1 MGRSKKRSRASK
13 ARLNPLNNA
22 NGTSAKDANLIT
34 KKIQPL
40 LTQLQ
45 SAVPN
50 ERSMAISSI
59 SVLCEDPHMRQLLLK
74 EKLIHIIL
82 THSLNDDNKDVVIE
96 SYGLLRNLTL
106 EEGYD
111 VSIYLWRNDIWV
123 AIKEGFKQVVSS
135 LQSMYSAVSDS
146 KMDKKQISNHNQ
158 AKTLL
163 FDYADNLISLLV
175 SLTNNSDDILN
186 EILNDENLPIVFD
199 LIANFQQYGFKNLT
213 TALQN
218 TILDLIY
225 DFSSESLD
233 FIDALIKQ
241 DAVISLIDSLRK
253 DAPVNELTQ
262 VLLQG
267 ILMQVLEADE
277 NATLHATECI
287 EFIQSITKAIQ
298 PINLQ
303 QMNSDLNLVIKDEVD
318 IPKLKEQAKK
328 RQLAMMQMQALEI
341 GLDLLAGIIE
351 MVSSLDVDVSEN
363 LSTVL
368 LSIIPPVLDALL
380 EQFADRVFI
389 VWNNMLWLFIGAD
402 DNVDEAVLRKVWN
415 DVAKCNDDD
424 ITSIKMSKVS
434 VMWVIL
440 KICGNQG
447 NIALLTEFNV
457 WNNASFS
464 QTVIEQYQAVAEVE
478 FKQRCCALLA
488 TVASY
493 QTQNTEINQLVG
505 NFFLEQL
512 VSKDTPVE
520 ILVEITSALFELYS
534 DSEFTYDLPVFVNGG
549 YLAILQDKVLP
560 NLRNVFKMVDKNKD
574 PALKEKC
581 NDTFN
586 TLQSFIQY
594 KATERS

>member
-34 KKIQPL
+34 KKVQPL
-40 LTQLQ
+40 LKQLQ

-50 ERSMAISSI
+50 DRSMAISSI
-59 SVLCEDPHMRQLLLK
+59 SVMCEDPHMRQLLLR
-74 EKLIHIIL
+74 EKLVHIIL

-123 AIKEGFKQVVSS
+123 AIKEGFKQVVTS
-135 LQSMYSAVSDS
+135 LQAMHAETNEP
-146 KMDKKQISNHNQ
+146 KTDKKQIANHNQ
-158 AKTLL
+158 AKALL

-186 EILNDENLPIVFD
+186 EVLNEINLAIIFD
-199 LIANFQQYGFKNLT
+199 LIANFQQYGFTLLT

-233 FIDALIKQ
+233 FIDALMKQ
-241 DAVISLIDSLRK
+241 EAVISLINALREGTST
-253 DAPVNELTQ
+253 NELTQ
-262 VLLQG
+262 VLVQG
-267 ILMQVLEADE
+267 ILLQVLEADTD
-277 NATLHATECI
+277 ATLNVAECI
-287 EFIQSITKAIQ
+287 DFIQNTTKAIQ

-303 QMNSDLNLVIKDEVD
+303 QMNDDLNLVIKDEVD

-328 RQLAMMQMQALEI
+328 RQSAMMQLQALEI

-351 MVSSLDVDVSEN
+351 MISSLGVDISEN
-363 LSTVL
+363 LTTVL
-368 LSIIPPVLDALL
+368 LSIIPPVLEALQ
-380 EQFADRVFI
+380 EQFADRTFI
-389 VWNNMLWLFIGAD
+389 VWNNMLWLFLGND
-402 DNVDEAVLRKVWN
+402 ENVDEAILRKVWN
-415 DVAKCNDDD
+415 EVTQCNDNDV
-424 ITSIKMSKVS
+424 TSIKMSKVS

-440 KICGNQG
+440 KICGGQG
-447 NIALLTEFNV
+447 NIGLLTEFNV

-464 QTVIEQYQAVAEVE
+464 QTLIQQYQTVTEIE

-488 TVASY
+488 TLASF
-493 QTQNTEINQLVG
+493 QNQNAEINQQIG
-505 NFFLEQL
+505 NFFMEQL
-512 VSKDTPVE
+512 VSKDTPVD
-520 ILVEITSALFELYS
+520 ILIEITGALFEVYS
-534 DSEFTYDLPVFVNGG
+534 DSEFTYDMPVFVNGG
-549 YLAILQDKVLP
+549 YLSILQDKVLP
-560 NLRNVFKMVDKNKD
+560 NLRNIFKMVDKNKD
-574 PALKEKC
+574 ATLKEKC

-586 TLQSFIQY
+586 NLQSFIQY
-594 KATERS
+594 KSTERA

>member
-1 MGRSKKRSRASK
+1 
-13 ARLNPLNNA
+13 
-22 NGTSAKDANLIT
+22 
-34 KKIQPL
+34 
-40 LTQLQ
+40 
-45 SAVPN
+45 
-50 ERSMAISSI
+50 
-59 SVLCEDPHMRQLLLK
+59 
-74 EKLIHIIL
+74 
-82 THSLNDDNKDVVIE
+82 
-96 SYGLLRNLTL
+96 
-106 EEGYD
+106 
-111 VSIYLWRNDIWV
+111 
-123 AIKEGFKQVVSS
+123 
-135 LQSMYSAVSDS
+135 
-146 KMDKKQISNHNQ
+146 
-158 AKTLL
+158 
-163 FDYADNLISLLV
+163 
-175 SLTNNSDDILN
+175 
-186 EILNDENLPIVFD
+186 
-199 LIANFQQYGFKNLT
+199 
-213 TALQN
+213 
-218 TILDLIY
+218 
-225 DFSSESLD
+225 
-233 FIDALIKQ
+233 
-241 DAVISLIDSLRK
+241 
-253 DAPVNELTQ
+253 
-262 VLLQG
+262 
-267 ILMQVLEADE
+267 MQVLEADE

-287 EFIQSITKAIQ
+287 EFIQNITKAIQ

-402 DNVDEAVLRKVWN
+402 ENVDEAVLRKVWN
-415 DVAKCNDDD
+415 DVAKCNDND

-581 NDTFN
+581 NDTFH